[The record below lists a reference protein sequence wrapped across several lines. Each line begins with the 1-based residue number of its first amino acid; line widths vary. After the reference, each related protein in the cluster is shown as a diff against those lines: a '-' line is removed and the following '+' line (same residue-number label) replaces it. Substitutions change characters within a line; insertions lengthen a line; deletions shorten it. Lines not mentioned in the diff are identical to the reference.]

1 MRNNFL
7 IGSHVVC
14 TLAFLQAMATK
25 SFVCYTIHGEMNK
38 SICDR
43 IIRYYH
49 RGFVYLE
56 PTEFN
61 SQFYVD
67 IMACPPSNERTE
79 ESREIMNDDGEIQ
92 IVTTTYR
99 QRYLPFP
106 NVDTH
111 QLQETFIER
120 IRAQQDGRTFV
131 LS

>member
-1 MRNNFL
+1 M

-25 SFVCYTIHGEMNK
+25 SFVCYTLHGEMNK
-38 SICDR
+38 GICDR
-43 IIRYYH
+43 ITRYCH

-56 PTEFN
+56 PTDFDPRR
-61 SQFYVD
+61 YVD
-67 IMACPPSNERTE
+67 IMACPLSNERVE

-92 IVTTTYR
+92 IVTTIYH

-111 QLQETFIER
+111 QLQETFIKR
-120 IRAQQDGRTFV
+120 IRSQQDGRTFV